1 MEGQGRPGQPQQ
13 DRGRR
18 QPRPRVRSP
27 VRSGGPRVLARRPPR
42 AREPDLLQKASAARP
57 AQPGPQ
63 GAFGAGNHA
72 GPGRGGVSTPLPLSM
87 FGDSALNPHPVAQGH
102 VTCGDSG
109 RAGLLGPDARG
120 WASGGAQEA

>member
-57 AQPGPQ
+57 ARRIRGWEPRR
-63 GAFGAGNHA
+63 A
-72 GPGRGGVSTPLPLSM
+72 GPGGREHPTPPPRPPSM
-87 FGDSALNPHPVAQGH
+87 FGDSALNPHPVAQRH